1 MKRKTTL
8 LIAMFAI
15 MSVTA
20 EDVVL
25 PKNVRAILP
34 EGVKMSVT
42 YLAENVV
49 SRTREAKPMI
59 VSQNHLYFAAVD
71 ADNGEELWVS
81 DGTPEGTH
89 IVADINSGVEG
100 SNPCWLTSSGDK
112 VFFSANDG
120 VHGDELWV
128 TDGTT
133 EGTHLV
139 YDIYEGAIASAP
151 QAITAFGNK
160 VLFFAMDE
168 ESEWDPVR
176 KDGDEKW
183 LWISDGTQEGT
194 ERIGDTPTKL
204 DFDGTRGCIVIVN
217 GKGVFPGFSKEY
229 NETIWVTDGTAE
241 GTKPLLNINPR
252 TATDGVFDTEA
263 SSIDH
268 LVAVDGRIAAFRA
281 TAVKEVVGGDIDWG
295 VEMWITDGTTEG
307 TKQIGFPINKLEK
320 DGQYASCDF
329 RQTYPIGDHLYFR
342 ANNGNKAVNGAEPW
356 VWYIDQKIE
365 EGVNPRMIQDCAHI
379 KNVMYYNCHP
389 SCFYEYK
396 DYMYMA
402 GNFTYDVDEKN
413 EETGEIEHKQW
424 DSSYH
429 NLCRGKISEI
439 EAGPDE
445 YEKPIEGEY
454 LWTGFS
460 IYPSKQP
467 FVHKFCTVN
476 DTLFFVC
483 RDDDTN
489 YELWKLDSREPG
501 SAEFDKP
508 VKVLDLPG
516 DGQIC
521 YTTNL
526 KEQLYFVSATQNQL
540 YQYEMYDVVIPE
552 GVTNLTIAE
561 VQIMPNPVY
570 DILMVKAEGVSQIN
584 LTDLMGKTLKSTNGN
599 EMNVADI
606 PEGVYLVN
614 VYHKGGNTVEKVII
628 R

>member
-8 LIAMFAI
+8 LIAMFAV
-15 MSVTA
+15 MSVIA

-34 EGVKMSVT
+34 EGVKISVT
-42 YLAENVV
+42 YLAENVM

-59 VSQNHLYFAAVD
+59 LSDNHLYFAATD
-71 ADNGEELWVS
+71 AANGEELWVS
-81 DGTPEGTH
+81 DGTPEGTRL
-89 IVADINSGVEG
+89 IKDVNPGTEG
-100 SNPCWLTSSGDK
+100 SNPCWLTSAGGK
-112 VFFSANDG
+112 VYFSANDG

-128 TDGTT
+128 TDGT
-133 EGTHLV
+133 EGGTHLV
-139 YDIYEGAIASAP
+139 YDIYEGTTSSAP
-151 QAITAFGNK
+151 QAITAFGDK
-160 VLFFAMDE
+160 VLLFAMDE

-183 LWISDGTQEGT
+183 LWISDGTQDGT

-204 DFDGTRGCIVIVN
+204 DFDGTRGCIVVVN
-217 GKGVFPGFSKEY
+217 GKGIFPGYNKEY
-229 NETIWVTDGTAE
+229 NESIWVTDGSAE

-252 TATDGVFDTEA
+252 AATDGVFDTEA
-263 SSIDH
+263 ASIDH
-268 LVAVDGRIAAFRA
+268 LVAVDGRVAAFRA

-295 VEMWITDGTTEG
+295 VEMWITDGTSEG
-307 TKQIGFPINKLEK
+307 TRQIGFPINKLEQ

-365 EGVNPRMIQDCAHI
+365 DGVNPRMIQDCAHH
-379 KNVMYYNCHP
+379 KNVMYYNSHP

-396 DYMYMA
+396 DYLYLA
-402 GNFTYDVDEKN
+402 ANFTYDVDERN

-429 NLCRGKISEI
+429 NLCRAKISEV
-439 EAGPDE
+439 EAGPSE
-445 YEKPIEGEY
+445 FENPIEGEY

-460 IYPSKQP
+460 IYPSAQP

-483 RDDDTN
+483 RDDETN
-489 YELWKLDSREPG
+489 YELWKLDSREAG
-501 SAEFDKP
+501 SAEFNKP

-540 YQYEMYDVVIPE
+540 YQYEMENIIVNVGVDEVAVSKVI
-552 GVTNLTIAE
+552 VY
-561 VQIMPNPVY
+561 PNPASDYINIEADNLIWATVY
-570 DILMVKAEGVSQIN
+570 DMTGRRQFQTSSTTISVEGLPAGIYFVQVE
-584 LTDLMGKTLKSTNGN
+584 TDKS
-599 EMNVADI
+599 ES
-606 PEGVYLVN
+606 
-614 VYHKGGNTVEKVII
+614 VEKILI
-628 R
+628 Q